1 MFCVAYFS
9 LFSSRATFYGPIIL
23 MSDASPKCFPCVAT
37 RWQVFTANIKTKH
50 KEGKWVMAG
59 VALLM
64 DVV

>member
-1 MFCVAYFS
+1 MPMPVTSCLMPRRETLRCA
-9 LFSSRATFYGPIIL
+9 AT
-23 MSDASPKCFPCVAT
+23 C
-37 RWQVFTANIKTKH
+37 WQVFTANIKTKH